1 MSGYTFLPPDN
12 FLGLAEE
19 FSAYERSRVVVLPIP
34 YEATVSYSGG
44 TRNGP
49 RAILQASTQVELL
62 DREFDD
68 ELALRWGV
76 HTLPALAPSMEGPAA
91 MVDAIQEA
99 VAEQARAGK
108 FVVGLG
114 GEHTV
119 SVGVARGLAQVFCAD
134 GSPLLT
140 VQIDAH
146 SDLRA
151 SYEDST
157 YSHACA
163 ARHFHQLGPLAQI
176 GIRSV
181 CREETDYIAANPE
194 TVRVFFAEEV
204 HAGPEYL
211 AELAEWVRGYKV
223 FLTIDVDGIDPAL
236 IPATGTPEPGGLSW
250 WQTLDVIRTVA
261 QNADIVGFDA
271 VELAPIPGY
280 HAADFTVAKLV
291 YKTLALALE
300 GRQ

>member
-1 MSGYTFLPPDN
+1 MPKYTYLPPDN
-12 FLGLAEE
+12 FLGLAAE
-19 FSAYERSRVVVLPIP
+19 FSDYGRSRVVVLPIP

-68 ELALRWGV
+68 ELALRWGI
-76 HTLPALAPSMEGPAA
+76 HTLPALAPSMEGPQV

-119 SVGVARGLAQVFCAD
+119 SVGVARGLAQVLCA
-134 GSPLLT
+134 GGEPLLT

-151 SYEDST
+151 SYEDSA

-163 ARHFHQLGPLAQI
+163 AWHFHQL
-176 GIRSV
+176 
-181 CREETDYIAANPE
+181 ETDYIAAHPE

-204 HAGPEYL
+204 HAGAEYL
-211 AELAEWVRGYKV
+211 DELAQRVKGHKV

-250 WQTLDVIRTVA
+250 QQTLDAIRTVA

-300 GRQ
+300 A

>member
-1 MSGYTFLPPDN
+1 MPKYTYLPPDN
-12 FLGLAEE
+12 FLGLAAE
-19 FSAYERSRVVVLPIP
+19 FSDYVHSRVVVLPIP

-68 ELALRWGV
+68 ELALRWGI
-76 HTLPALAPSMEGPAA
+76 HTLPALAPSMEGPQA

-119 SVGVARGLAQVFCAD
+119 SVGVARGLAQVWCAD
-134 GSPLLT
+134 GAPLLT
-140 VQIDAH
+140 VQLDAH

-151 SYEDST
+151 SYEDSA

-163 ARHFHQLGPLAQI
+163 AWHFHQLGPLVQI

-181 CREETDYIAANPE
+181 CREETDYIAAHPE

-204 HAGPEYL
+204 HAGAEYL
-211 AELAEWVRGYKV
+211 DELARRVKGRKV

-250 WQTLDVIRTVA
+250 WQTLDAIRTVA
-261 QNADIVGFDA
+261 QNADIIGFDA

-300 GRQ
+300 A

>member
-1 MSGYTFLPPDN
+1 MSYHTFLPPVN
-12 FLGLAEE
+12 FLGLDAE
-19 FSAYERSRVVVLPIP
+19 FSDYERSRVVVLPIP

-49 RAILQASTQVELL
+49 QAILQASTQVELY

-68 ELALRWGV
+68 ELALNWGV
-76 HTLPALAPSMEGPAA
+76 HTLPALAPNMDGPRA
-91 MVDAIQEA
+91 MVDAIEA
-99 VAEQARAGK
+99 AVVEQAAAGK

-119 SVGVARGLAQVFCAD
+119 SVGVARGLARVFCPD
-134 GSPLLT
+134 GAPLMT

-151 SYEDST
+151 SYEDSI

-163 ARHFHQLGPLAQI
+163 ARHFHALGPLVQI

-181 CREETDYIAANPE
+181 CPEEVEFIRSHPDS
-194 TVRVFFAEEV
+194 VRVFWADEV
-204 HAGPEYL
+204 HSTAAYL
-211 AELAEWVRGYKV
+211 SELAERVRGQRV

-250 WQTLDVIRTVA
+250 QQTLAAIRTVA
-261 QNADIVGFDA
+261 QHAHIVGFDC

-280 HAADFTVAKLV
+280 HAADFTVAKLI
-291 YKTLALALE
+291 YKTLALSLQAK
-300 GRQ
+300 

>member
-1 MSGYTFLPPDN
+1 MPGYTFLPPDN
-12 FLGLAEE
+12 FLGLAAEY
-19 FSAYERSRVVVLPIP
+19 SAYETSRVVVLPIP

-44 TRNGP
+44 ARNGP

-62 DREFDD
+62 DREFDE

-76 HTLPALAPSMEGPAA
+76 HTLPSLAPSMEGPAA
-91 MVDAIQEA
+91 MVDAIEEA
-99 VAEQARAGK
+99 VTEQARAGK

-119 SVGVARGLAQVFCAD
+119 SVGVARGLARVACAD
-134 GSPLLT
+134 GAPLLT

-151 SYEDST
+151 SYEDSA

-163 ARHFHQLGPLAQI
+163 ARHFHQLGPVVQI

-181 CREETDYIAANPE
+181 CREEMDYIAAHAE

-204 HAGPEYL
+204 HTRPQYL
-211 AELAEWVRGYKV
+211 EELAQRVKGHKV
-223 FLTIDVDGIDPAL
+223 FLTIDVDGMDPAL

-250 WQTLDVIRTVA
+250 WQTLAAIRTVA
-261 QNADIVGFDA
+261 QNADIIGFDA

-280 HAADFTVAKLV
+280 HAADFTIAKLV